1 MTRNMGKHVSG
12 NTAGPHVADS
22 TPQEMSVAGSIRRDI
37 LAKEYSRISTTQ
49 AAKPETPKATT
60 RRLSNLAHVAA
71 RRHSDTGSTQNF
83 PELINQIR
91 KKAKENRGLLP
102 TSDLYAQVELLV
114 SVLATVSKEA
124 NQVQITL
131 AQYG

>member
-1 MTRNMGKHVSG
+1 MTLAN
-12 NTAGPHVADS
+12 
-22 TPQEMSVAGSIRRDI
+22 SIRQDI
-37 LAKEYSRISTTQ
+37 LAKEYSRISTTTPQ
-49 AAKPETPKATT
+49 GKPETPKAQT
-60 RRLSNLAHVAA
+60 RRLSNLASVAA
-71 RRHSDTGSTQNF
+71 RRNSDSGSVQNF

-91 KKAKENRGLLP
+91 AKAKANRGLLP

-114 SVLATVSKEA
+114 SVLATVSKQA

>member
-1 MTRNMGKHVSG
+1 M
-12 NTAGPHVADS
+12 AGPDS
-22 TPQEMSVAGSIRRDI
+22 ATQEMTVASTIRRDI
-37 LAKEYSRISTTQ
+37 LAKEYYRISTTPTTM
-49 AAKPETPKATT
+49 KPETPKATT

-71 RRHSDTGSTQNF
+71 RRNSDSNSTQNF

-91 KKAKENRGLLP
+91 AKAKENRGLLP

-114 SVLATVSKEA
+114 SVLATVSKQA